1 MTEFDDEEIENLEAA
16 PPDPLLGV
24 VAIVGF
30 PNVGKSTLIN
40 RLTETRDAVVHETS
54 GVTRD
59 RKEIVCEWLNKR
71 FVLLDTGGID
81 IGDPTPMTQAIVTQA
96 RDGIAE
102 ADLVLFVVDARAGV
116 TPGDEEVAQILR
128 ASKKRVFVLAN
139 KIDDPRDEPLMLELH
154 KLGLGDPIPISGLH
168 GVGTGDLLDEIV
180 EELERIAP
188 TGRPQLPDDAIRVAI
203 LGRPN
208 VGKSSLVNALLG
220 RERVIVSE
228 IPGTTRDSVDTVLV
242 RGDRTFVLIDTAGLR
257 RKRKHRQG
265 IEYYSELR
273 SIEAAER
280 ADVAL
285 VLIDSEEGVVEQ
297 DISVADVARHAACST
312 IMVLAKWDKTT
323 IDVED
328 MRGLFRRR
336 LRQRPGFVAISA
348 HSGRGLERLLD
359 NIAELFDRHV
369 SRIPTPELNRAL
381 GELREARQ
389 PPSGKRGKRLN
400 LLYGAQV
407 HVRPPRFRFSVNDPG
422 LVTRDYGYWVE
433 NQLREKFGLEGV
445 PVSIDF
451 VKRS

>member
-1 MTEFDDEEIENLEAA
+1 VSVEDENLEAT
-16 PPDPLLGV
+16 PPAPLLGV

-40 RLTETRDAVVHETS
+40 RLSETRDAVVHETP

-81 IGDPTPMTQAIVTQA
+81 IADPTPLTQAIAGQA
-96 RDGIAE
+96 RDAIGE

-128 ASKKRVFVLAN
+128 ESRKPVLVLAN
-139 KIDDPRDEPLMLELH
+139 KIDDPSHEPLMLELH
-154 KLGLGDPIPISGLH
+154 ELGLGDPIPVSGLH
-168 GVGTGDLLDEIV
+168 GNGTGDLLDSII

-188 TGRPQLPDDAIRVAI
+188 AGRPQLPDDAIRVAI

-228 IPGTTRDSVDTVLV
+228 IPGTTRDAVDTVLV

-257 RKRKHRQG
+257 RKRRHRQG
-265 IEYYSELR
+265 VEYYSELR

-285 VLIDSEEGVVEQ
+285 VLVDSSEGVVEQ
-297 DISVADVARHAACST
+297 DIAVADVARHAACST
-312 IMVLAKWDKTT
+312 LMVLAKWDKTT
-323 IDVED
+323 INVED

-336 LRQRPGFVAISA
+336 LRQRPPFVAISS
-348 HSGRGLERLLD
+348 HTGRGLERLLD
-359 NIAELFDRHV
+359 GIAELFDRHV
-369 SRIPTPELNRAL
+369 ARVPTPELNRAL

-389 PPSGKRGKRLN
+389 PPSAKRGRRLN

-407 HVRPPRFRFSVNDPG
+407 RVRPPRFRFSVNDPG

-451 VKRS
+451 VKRT

>member
-1 MTEFDDEEIENLEAA
+1 MSIEDDENLEAT
-16 PPDPLLGV
+16 PPPPLLGA

-40 RLTETRDAVVHETS
+40 RLTETRDAVVHEMP

-81 IGDPTPMTQAIVTQA
+81 IADPTPMTQAIGAQA
-96 RDGIAE
+96 REGIAE

-128 ASKKRVFVLAN
+128 ESRKPVLVLAN
-139 KIDDPRDEPLMLELH
+139 KIDDPAQDALALEVH
-154 KLGLGDPIPISGLH
+154 RLGLGEPIPVSGRH
-168 GVGTGDLLDEIV
+168 GMGTGDLLDRII

-188 TGRPQLPDDAIRVAI
+188 AGRPQLPDDAIRVAI

-228 IPGTTRDSVDTVLV
+228 IPGTTRDAVDTVLE

-257 RKRKHRQG
+257 RKRRHRQG
-265 IEYYSELR
+265 VDYYSELR

-285 VLIDSEEGVVEQ
+285 VLVDSSEGVVEQ
-297 DISVADVARHAACST
+297 DIAVADVARHADCST
-312 IMVLAKWDKTT
+312 LVVLAKWDETT
-323 IDVED
+323 IDFEE

-336 LRQRPGFVAISA
+336 LRQRPPYIAISS

-359 NIAELFDRHV
+359 AIAELFDRHV
-369 SRIPTPELNRAL
+369 ARVPTPELNRAL

-389 PPSGKRGKRLN
+389 PPSGKRGRRLN

-407 HVRPPRFRFSVNDPG
+407 RVRPPRFRLSVNDPA

-451 VKRS
+451 VKRT

>member
-1 MTEFDDEEIENLEAA
+1 VSEDEEEVLEAT
-16 PPDPLLGV
+16 PPPPLLGV

-40 RLTETRDAVVHETS
+40 RLTETRDAVVHETP

-81 IGDPTPMTQAIVTQA
+81 IADPTPLTQAIAGQA
-96 RDGIAE
+96 RDAIEE

-116 TPGDEEVAQILR
+116 THGDEEVAQILR
-128 ASKKRVFVLAN
+128 ESRKPVLVLAN
-139 KIDDPRDEPLMLELH
+139 KIDDPSHEPLMLELH
-154 KLGLGDPIPISGLH
+154 KLGLGDPVPISGLH
-168 GVGTGDLLDEIV
+168 GNGTGDLLDEIIG
-180 EELERIAP
+180 ELERIAP
-188 TGRPQLPDDAIRVAI
+188 EGRPQLPDDAIRVAI

-242 RGDRTFVLIDTAGLR
+242 RGDRTFVLIDTAGIR
-257 RKRKHRQG
+257 RKRRHRQG
-265 IEYYSELR
+265 IDYYSELR
-273 SIEAAER
+273 TIEAAER

-285 VLIDSEEGVVEQ
+285 VLVDSSEGVVEQ
-297 DISVADVARHAACST
+297 DIAVADVARHAACST
-312 IMVLAKWDKTT
+312 LMVLAKWDKTT
-323 IDVED
+323 TDFED

-336 LRQRPGFVAISA
+336 LRQRPPFVAISA

-359 NIAELFDRHV
+359 GIAELFDRHV
-369 SRIPTPELNRAL
+369 ARVPTPELNRAL
-381 GELREARQ
+381 GELREARM
-389 PPSGKRGKRLN
+389 PPSGKRGRRLN

-407 HVRPPRFRFSVNDPG
+407 RVRPPRFRLSVNDPG

-433 NQLREKFGLEGV
+433 NQLREKFRLEGV